1 LLCFGNCSVYC
12 RKSGYR
18 EFAAANPGDA
28 AAGKSVFEDAS
39 KAACVKCH
47 SIDGSRRGVGPDL
60 GSIGNKF
67 ERPSLIQSILDPSSS
82 IAIGYG
88 ITIVVTESGQA
99 YQGVLQRVTD
109 DFLELK
115 DKDSKTVRVETRTIE
130 EQRES
135 STSLMPERIE
145 TLISQQEFADL
156 VAYLETLKHS
166 IWPLDFP
173 T

>member
-1 LLCFGNCSVYC
+1 MFWKLLGLLSLVLVPQLGHAQDSAN
-12 RKSGYR
+12 RKSEYR

-28 AAGKSVFEDAS
+28 AAGKIVFEDAT
-39 KAACVKCH
+39 KAACAKCH

-67 ERPSLIQSILDPSSS
+67 ERPGLIQSILDPSSS

-109 DFLELK
+109 EFLELK
-115 DKDSKTVRVETRTIE
+115 DKDSKTVRIE
-130 EQRES
+130 AGPSKNSAKVPHHLCPSGSKR
-135 STSLMPERIE
+135 
-145 TLISQQEFADL
+145 
-156 VAYLETLKHS
+156 
-166 IWPLDFP
+166 
-173 T
+173 